1 MALAKLTALLLV
13 ASLGAFI
20 VLRTGPRPGA
30 VADLVDGQGRSVG
43 RASFLETEAGVRIQ
57 GRLSSLPPGVHSL
70 HLVSSDDC
78 KSPESRYRTH
88 PYGDLPQV
96 EVKPDGSAR
105 LETLAP
111 SATLKP
117 GHHSLL
123 PPGGA
128 CLVIDEKPAGPSLA
142 HGEIRKP

>member
-1 MALAKLTALLLV
+1 MALAKGLV
-13 ASLGAFI
+13 ALMIVALGAFI

-30 VADLVDGQGRSVG
+30 VADLVDGQGRNVG
-43 RASFLETEAGVRIQ
+43 RASFQETEAGVRIQ
-57 GRLSSLPPGVHSL
+57 GRFSSLPPGLHSL
-70 HLVSSDDC
+70 HLVTSDDC
-78 KSPESRYRTH
+78 KSPESRNRAH

-96 EVKPDGSAR
+96 EVQPDGSAR

-117 GHHSLL
+117 GRNSLL

-128 CLVIDEKPAGPSLA
+128 CLVIDEQPKGGALA
-142 HGEIRKP
+142 HGEIHKP